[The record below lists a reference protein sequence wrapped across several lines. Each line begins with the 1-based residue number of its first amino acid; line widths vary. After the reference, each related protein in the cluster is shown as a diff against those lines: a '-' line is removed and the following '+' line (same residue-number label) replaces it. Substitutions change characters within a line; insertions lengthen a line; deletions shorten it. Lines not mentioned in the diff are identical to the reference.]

1 VLAKERRSAAMH
13 KKARDIEQAFVLHS
27 STVELSS
34 CASLCYVI
42 LQSHDIVKVS
52 VYHFGGKLE
61 QSEEEFEID
70 SKPG

>member
-1 VLAKERRSAAMH
+1 VH
-13 KKARDIEQAFVLHS
+13 KKARDIEQAFMLHS

-34 CASLCYVI
+34 CASLGYVI

-52 VYHFGGKLE
+52 IYHLGGKLE
-61 QSEEEFEID
+61 QSKEEFEID